1 MESLLDVI
9 GNEHLMIHILNR
21 IPLLDEPQ
29 DYILFYNKL
38 RLLNKKIKETIDL
51 NICEILYKIYRKECN
66 NLHSYLERE
75 PFTKTY
81 KQIVNNSYIVPE
93 KVYHL
98 SNTYNPTIVNKQL
111 LNLINLNQVDETT
124 EEIGYIRWDI
134 NNFDIINIQ
143 FTACILNI
151 YDKNFDFLY
160 NIINNIMLEYDH
172 HKIVTNQSL
181 GEIYKKRKSNLL
193 EYLKYK
199 INSNYV
205 KNSVSYSGSFKH
217 NSYLFMNILETLYSK
232 KYNHNES
239 IQLYKNNILF
249 LKIIQQFISKLEI
262 NNNINILLHLVN
274 ILIKIKYSDE
284 YYDLKLSD
292 SVNHN
297 LFILFLKSYN
307 ELKSNPPVTKH
318 LIEMFALYD
327 IEKLFKYILSDNN
340 GYVDLQLINKLTE
353 IDYYKNP
360 SSIIPYDNITK
371 NNNYLNCIYIKT
383 YLSKIEE
390 ILTLSESDINNMI
403 TDDAVNCIKFIKIYL
418 YRIRHI
424 YVNYSNINYYI
435 YNIITKFISNY
446 INLYQRII
454 IFKKYIKYTDI
465 IGEISYLEN
474 RISCDDVHKNI
485 NDNLTNIYTKY
496 IDTID
501 DNSNIEFNELLFN
514 VLQCYVKAS
523 QYFDNDNYIDYIC
536 SFMKKY
542 KNVMT
547 STTIKMSIDNIT
559 KNIYFSK
566 IY

>member
-9 GNEHLMIHILNR
+9 GNENLMIHILNR
-21 IPLLDEPQ
+21 IPFLDEPQ

-66 NLHSYLERE
+66 NLHSYLECD

-98 SNTYNPTIVNKQL
+98 SNTYNPTTVNKQL
-111 LNLINLNQVDETT
+111 LNLLDLNQVDETT

-134 NNFDIINIQ
+134 NNLDIINIQ

-181 GEIYKKRKSNLL
+181 AEIYKKRKSNLL
-193 EYLKYK
+193 DYLKYK

-205 KNSVSYSGSFKH
+205 QNSVSYCGSYKH
-217 NSYLFMNILETLYSK
+217 NSYLFMNIIETLYSK

-239 IQLYKNNILF
+239 IQLYQNNILF
-249 LKIIQQFISKLEI
+249 TNIIQKFISKLEI

-274 ILIKIKYSDE
+274 ILIKIKYSSE

-292 SVNHN
+292 SANHN

-307 ELKSNPPVTKH
+307 ELKLNPPVTKH
-318 LIEMFALYD
+318 LIEMFTLYD
-327 IEKLFKYILSDNN
+327 VEKLFEYILSDND

-353 IDYYKNP
+353 IDFYTNDSK
-360 SSIIPYDNITK
+360 IIPVYNSSKYTE
-371 NNNYLNCIYIKT
+371 NYLNCLYIKT
-383 YLSKIEE
+383 NYSRIEKM
-390 ILTLSESDINNMI
+390 LDLSESDINNMI
-403 TDDAVNCIKFIKIYL
+403 TEEFISFIKIYL
-418 YRIRHI
+418 HRSRYNNVDI
-424 YVNYSNINYYI
+424 SNISDSTLH
-435 YNIITKFISNY
+435 NIRTKFISNY
-446 INLYQRII
+446 LNLYFNIEIFNKNYKNDEII
-454 IFKKYIKYTDI
+454 TEINI
-465 IGEISYLEN
+465 IRTGCSSNEISSN
-474 RISCDDVHKNI
+474 IKNNFI
-485 NDNLTNIYTKY
+485 DIYTKY
-496 IDTID
+496 IHI
-501 DNSNIEFNELLFN
+501 IENDINQDFNQILYYILK
-514 VLQCYVKAS
+514 CYVNTSK
-523 QYFDNDNYIDYIC
+523 YFDKENYIDYFNC
-536 SFMKKY
+536 FKKKY
-542 KNVMT
+542 QHYIK
-547 STTIKMSIDNIT
+547 SDIITIEIGNKQD
-559 KNIYFSK
+559 KLYL
-566 IY
+566 